1 MIRPLVVA
9 HRGSSARHPDNSW
22 AAFRAAKAD
31 GADAIECD
39 VQATCDG
46 ALVLRHDLVLD
57 GRLIADM
64 TRAELAAA
72 EPGTPELAEL
82 VAWAERAA
90 IGLLVELKDPDAA
103 EAVGALL
110 ASRARPAELVV
121 GGFHGPALAR
131 LKARFPGLRTSLM
144 VGTVVGTDE
153 LIALARSCGADGVHP
168 CWEARAPRPHRLLD
182 RAAVGRLRAA
192 GLSVTLWHEERE
204 EELAMLAT
212 LGVDAICTNV
222 PDRLRAI
229 VGRLAADAAV
239 PPATTTGG
247 GKP

>member
-39 VQATCDG
+39 VQATRDG
-46 ALVLRHDLVLD
+46 ALVLRHDLAVG
-57 GRLIADM
+57 GRLLADM
-64 TRAELAAA
+64 IRAELEAIEA
-72 EPGTPELAEL
+72 GTPELGEL
-82 VAWAERAA
+82 VAWAKRTD

-110 ASRARPAELVV
+110 TASPGPAELVV
-121 GGFHGPALAR
+121 GGFHAPALAR
-131 LKARFPGLRTSLM
+131 VKARFPALRTSLM
-144 VGTVVGTDE
+144 MGTVLGTDE
-153 LIALARSCGADGVHP
+153 LIALARACGADGVHP

-182 RAAVGRLRAA
+182 RAAVERLHAA

-204 EELAMLAT
+204 DELAILAT

-222 PDRLRAI
+222 PDRLRLI
-229 VGRLAADAAV
+229 VDRLAAEAAV
-239 PPATTTGG
+239 PPGATTGG
-247 GKP
+247 GEP